1 MPSPETWS
9 VARLAAWCA
18 CVVEGS
24 ALGGR
29 VQLARSTEKAI
40 RDQFG
45 LLGDGLMHGQRQKLL
60 EAVPTR
66 ARRVIEQELFA
77 LDESDQ
83 IPNLTEARQKIREAL
98 RAGPLSLLVDACL
111 TQLIALEDDKAWASS
126 RTLTDEAR
134 QAWRTLG
141 EVAVAAAFVL
151 KGASQQE
158 RASFASSA
166 RKLFDAYLSA
176 ADAARARCDAERET
190 SLTSNDDD
198 EGKLLGVA
206 AQTSDISTSMRP
218 SVDRLASSLPSYSVF
233 LLATEVLQGPP
244 LLDDDDVDVAA
255 LATDVVGRL
264 EDALGADVVGRALA
278 EAAAAQRRKRS
289 GRVAEAARSVLVDPA
304 SCGGKR
310 RRVRRSSAGERS

>member
-9 VARLAAWCA
+9 VARVAAWCA

-24 ALGGR
+24 SLGGKA
-29 VQLARSTEKAI
+29 QLARTTEKAI

-60 EAVPTR
+60 EAVPPR
-66 ARRVIEQELFA
+66 ARRVIEAELCAF
-77 LDESDQ
+77 DEAEK
-83 IPNLTEARQKIREAL
+83 IPNLMEARQSIREAL
-98 RAGPLSLLVDACL
+98 RAGPLSLLIEACL
-111 TQLIALEDDKAWASS
+111 KQLVALEGDKAWAAP
-126 RTLTDEAR
+126 RTLTEEAR
-134 QAWRTLG
+134 QAWRTIG

-158 RASFASSA
+158 RASFASPA

-206 AQTSDISTSMRP
+206 AQTSDMTNSMRP
-218 SVDRLASSLPSYSVF
+218 SVDRLASALPSFSVF

-244 LLDDDDVDVAA
+244 LLD
-255 LATDVVGRL
+255 LSL
-264 EDALGADVVGRALA
+264 IHI
-278 EAAAAQRRKRS
+278 
-289 GRVAEAARSVLVDPA
+289 
-304 SCGGKR
+304 
-310 RRVRRSSAGERS
+310 